1 MPSSEL
7 FLRDVID
14 IKEDVHAGD
23 FKIELSGGFSETDA
37 RVAEYVVTDQ
47 LQGAFR
53 QALRLVAAAVRTGTS
68 HAAYLHGSFGAGKSH
83 FLTVLHAILDNAPAA
98 RRKPRLQ
105 EIIAQHDDWL
115 RRSRFLM
122 VPYHLIGAAD
132 LDSALL
138 GGYVATVR
146 KLHPDQ
152 PTPAVYRA
160 DAVLEMART
169 TRAGF
174 ADDARFAQWL
184 GSGAVTVGP
193 GGAVDAAGPLGGLD
207 DEDDLDISGLDTA
220 GARPSG
226 GWTTA
231 DLDRA
236 FGAPAGDPDREAL
249 VSALLSGPMAAYA
262 TGVRGDKDAFVPL
275 ENGLSVISRHAKA
288 LGYDGIV
295 LFLDELIL
303 WLQAHMGEQDFVRDQ
318 VQKLVKLIES
328 GDSDR
333 AVPIVS
339 FISRQRDL
347 SQLIGSDVAGAEV
360 QNLEQQVEYLAGRID
375 VVDLE
380 DSNLIEIIKHR
391 VLAPKAGMEAARE
404 AAFAAVESSKDE
416 VRQILLD
423 SSGRTEATWDDF
435 RDVYPLSPAF
445 LNVLVELS
453 GALQRERTG
462 LKLVEETLRRRRD
475 DLRLGELVPL
485 GDLWDV
491 IMDGTGEA
499 FTARLRKEAETAKR
513 FHNRVRAHLEAK
525 YGSPE
530 SPLFQADDRLVKT
543 LLLAALAPNVP
554 ALARL
559 TGERLA
565 ALNHG
570 SIKVRLG
577 SAGSVAVKRL
587 KELQG
592 EFGEL
597 RSEGS
602 ADPVFHLHLSDLDI
616 EPLLDE
622 VSSEDNAGKRRQWI
636 KDQLWTAL
644 GVQDA
649 QAFVSQREIVWRGTK
664 RTAEFVFGNVSDPHL
679 PDAQFVPETAGN
691 IRFVLDYPF
700 DSGNGFPSDDVNRV
714 ERLKQEGK
722 YAPTIVWL
730 PHFFSEQKANQLGR
744 LLKIN
749 YLLERDRLT
758 DHTATKSADERVQI
772 RHQLKAQSEN
782 LTSQLTAV
790 LQQLYG
796 LNKPDPG
803 NVGVEV
809 TDNQHLWSLEPA
821 FPRPRPQAGLGFEQN
836 LLALADGM
844 FAALHPKHPD
854 FDPQLSRKPITL
866 RELKT
871 ALEWIGAAMKD
882 GSRRAV
888 VDRHHL
894 AVVKKI
900 VQPLGLGEVHDGP
913 LNLLN
918 DWRLRIN
925 QKASEARAGTELPV
939 EDIRRW
945 IAELG
950 WTGLDRNVTNL
961 IIATYALLDDRTW
974 VWQTTPVPTPELERI
989 GPGFGLRE
997 VELPSEE
1004 EFAAARVRAA
1014 TVFGVPT
1021 QPAYF
1026 ARNVAALETGV
1037 RREAD
1042 TYRQAV
1048 GGVRRS
1054 LEKHGEELGIPDAQA
1069 DRTRSM
1075 RAAADLLDRLSRAKD
1090 ATSLVRELAGASY
1103 DVTDHELA
1111 GAIKQA
1117 PEVLEA
1123 LDATNWALLRSVR
1136 GFVGREDGVGD
1147 KAERLVETLREAAA
1161 DHEQVRSLVPVLS
1174 RLQDQCVALVTEAA
1188 RLTQVA
1194 QPVAPRGPEPVAPVP
1209 GPGDVSLTE
1218 HGSPSVPS
1226 QASAQ
1231 QPAPQP
1237 APHQA
1242 PVAAP
1247 ATGRFI
1253 GVGTVGLSHVVDT
1266 EQPSSLETRL
1276 AAAIADV
1283 QKEIRAF
1290 AAEHP
1295 GVPLEIVWRPIAEA
1309 AAPPSPDGAPAPE
1322 PADPDRRS

>member
-1 MPSSEL
+1 MPTSEL

-23 FKIELSGGFSETDA
+23 FKVELSGGFTETDA
-37 RVAEYVVTDQ
+37 RVGEYVVTDQ
-47 LQGAFR
+47 LQEAFKR
-53 QALRLVAAAVRTGTS
+53 SLGLVGAAVRTGSS

-83 FLTVLHAILDNAPAA
+83 FLTVLHAVLNNHPAA

-105 EIIAQHDDWL
+105 EVIAQHDDWL
-115 RRSRFLM
+115 RQKKFLM
-122 VPYHLIGAAD
+122 VPYHLVGAAD

-160 DAVLEMART
+160 DAAIADARNQ
-169 TRAGF
+169 REF
-174 ADDARFAQWL
+174 LADDGKFVQWL
-184 GSGAVTVGP
+184 GAGGVAVAPSGAVV
-193 GGAVDAAGPLGGLD
+193 AIDD
-207 DEDDLDISGLDTA
+207 DEDLDTSGLD
-220 GARPSG
+220 GAENAPAPG
-226 GWTTA
+226 AWTPA

-236 FGAPAGDPDREAL
+236 FAAPAGDPHRDAL
-249 VSALLSGPMAAYA
+249 VSALLSGPMASYA
-262 TGVRGDKDAFVPL
+262 TGARGDKDAFVPL
-275 ENGLSVISRHAKA
+275 ENGLSVVSRHAKS

-333 AVPIVS
+333 PVPIIS

-391 VLAPKAGMEAARE
+391 VLAPKPGMEAARE
-404 AAFAAVESSKDE
+404 TAFAAVESSKDE
-416 VRQILLD
+416 VRQVLLD
-423 SSGRTEATWDDF
+423 AHGRTEASWDDF
-435 RDVYPLSPAF
+435 RDLYPLSPAF

-475 DLRLGELVPL
+475 DLKLGELIPL

-491 IMDGTGEA
+491 ILDGTGEA

-513 FHNRVRAHLEAK
+513 FHDRVVAHLIEK
-525 YGSPE
+525 YGSAD
-530 SPLFQADDRLVKT
+530 SPLFKGDERLIKT
-543 LLLAALAPNVP
+543 LLLSALAPNVP

-622 VSSEDNAGKRRQWI
+622 VSSEDNLGKRRQWV
-636 KDQLWTAL
+636 KDQLWSEF
-644 GVQDA
+644 GIGDA
-649 QAFVSQREIVWRGTK
+649 QAFVSERDVVWRGTK
-664 RTAEFVFGNVSDPHL
+664 RTAEFVFGNVCDPHL
-679 PDAQFVPETAGN
+679 PDEQFKPQMGGN

-700 DSGNGFPSDDVNRV
+700 DDKHFPSDDVRRI
-714 ERLKQEGK
+714 ERMKQEGK
-722 YAPTIVWL
+722 YARTVIWL
-730 PHFFSEQKANQLGR
+730 PDFFSEQKANQLGR

-749 YLLERDRLT
+749 YLLERDRLD

-782 LTSQLTAV
+782 LTSQLAAV

-796 LNKPDPG
+796 ISKPDPG
-803 NVGVEV
+803 SVGAEV
-809 TDNQHLWSLEPA
+809 PDNQHVWSLEPA
-821 FPRPRPQAGLGFEQN
+821 YSRPKPQAGLSFEQN
-836 LLALADGM
+836 LYALADGM

-854 FDPQLSRKPITL
+854 FDPGLTRKAVTA

-871 ALEWIGAAMKD
+871 ALEWIGKAMVD
-882 GSRRAV
+882 GSRRVV
-888 VDRHHL
+888 VDGHHL

-900 VQPLGLGEVHDGP
+900 VHPLGLGEVHDGP
-913 LNLLN
+913 LNLLS
-918 DWRLRIN
+918 DWRLKIN
-925 QKASEARAGTELPV
+925 QKAADAKAGTELSV

-945 IAELG
+945 IADLG
-950 WTGLDRNVTNL
+950 FTGLEKNITSL

-974 VWQTTPVPTPELERI
+974 VYQTSPVPAPELERI
-989 GPGFGLRE
+989 GSGYGLRA

-1004 EFAAARVRAA
+1004 EFTAARVRAGA
-1014 TVFGVPT
+1014 VFGVSA
-1021 QPAYF
+1021 QPVLF
-1026 ARNVAALETGV
+1026 ARNVAALESQC
-1037 RREAD
+1037 RRVVDAHQ
-1042 TYRQAV
+1042 QAV

-1054 LEKHGEELGIPDAQA
+1054 LEKHAADLGLAGAEA
-1069 DRTRSM
+1069 DRMRSM
-1075 RAAADLLDRLSRAKD
+1075 RAAADLLARLSSTKD
-1090 ATSLVRELAGASY
+1090 ATSLVKELAAASY
-1103 DVTDHELA
+1103 DVTDQELGA
-1111 GAIKQA
+1111 AIKQA
-1117 PEVLEA
+1117 PEVLDA
-1123 LDATNWALLRSVR
+1123 LDNTNWSLLKSVR
-1136 GFVGREDGVGD
+1136 SFAERGDGVGD
-1147 KAERLVETLREAAA
+1147 RAERLVATLRDTVN
-1161 DHEQVRSLVPVLS
+1161 DHEQARSLVPVLS
-1174 RLQDQCVALVTEAA
+1174 RLQDQSVALVTEAA
-1188 RLTQVA
+1188 RLANIAHPT
-1194 QPVAPRGPEPVAPVP
+1194 PEPPAP
-1209 GPGDVSLTE
+1209 GPDDISLTR
-1218 HGSPSVPS
+1218 HGRPVVQSGVPPQLDLEQDEPARRTVTPSPGPTAPHVLDT
-1226 QASAQ
+1226 Q
-1231 QPAPQP
+1231 QP
-1237 APHQA
+1237 
-1242 PVAAP
+1242 
-1247 ATGRFI
+1247 
-1253 GVGTVGLSHVVDT
+1253 
-1266 EQPSSLETRL
+1266 TRVESAL
-1276 AAAIADV
+1276 ASAIADV
-1283 QKEIRAF
+1283 QDEIRSYV
-1290 AAEHP
+1290 AAHP
-1295 GVPLEIVWRPIAEA
+1295 GVRIEIAWRPVTADDNVVKDEEA
-1309 AAPPSPDGAPAPE
+1309 GH
-1322 PADPDRRS
+1322 